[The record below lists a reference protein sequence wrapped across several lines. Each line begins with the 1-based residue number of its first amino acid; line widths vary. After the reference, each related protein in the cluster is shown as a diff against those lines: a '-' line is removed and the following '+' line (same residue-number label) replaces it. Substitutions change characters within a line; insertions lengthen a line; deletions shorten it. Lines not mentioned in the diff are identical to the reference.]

1 MTRPV
6 SDLTA
11 DLGDLLLA
19 EGGHG
24 PVAAAAGDAPHE
36 ALQQPAALG
45 RMHHLGMEHEAVIA
59 PCVVGDDGERRPLA
73 HPHGAEAGGQLGH
86 PVAMAHPDLLAAAL
100 LPDAVEQRAILDHL
114 DEGAAVLAII
124 RWLDLA
130 AELGAEGLMAV
141 ADAEQRHAHLEGDLR
156 RPGRPHLGHRGGPAG
171 EDDGLGR
178 ELGDLLRVG
187 VEGHDLAID
196 ARLADAP
203 RDQLR
208 DLAAEIENQNTVRHE
223 ARIIQFSPF
232 GSKPGS
238 GPRCRASHRPSRGR

>member
-1 MTRPV
+1 MVDEDAMELLADRLVDQHGGHGGIDPAGEAADDAAL
-6 SDLTA
+6 SHLAA

-24 PVAAAAGDAPHE
+24 PIAAAAGDAAHE

-59 PCVVGDDGERRPLA
+59 PGVVGDDGERRPLA

-86 PVAMAHPDLLAAAL
+86 PVAMAHPDLLPVAL
-100 LPDAVEQRAILDHL
+100 APDAVEQRAILDHL
-114 DEGAAVLAII
+114 DEGAAELAMV
-124 RWLDLA
+124 RALDLA

-156 RPGRPHLGHRGGPAG
+156 RPGRPHLRHRGGPAG

-178 ELGDLLRVG
+178 ELRDLLRIG

-196 ARLADAP
+196 ARP
-203 RDQLR
+203 RGC
-208 DLAAEIENQNTVRHE
+208 AAR
-223 ARIIQFSPF
+223 
-232 GSKPGS
+232 
-238 GPRCRASHRPSRGR
+238 